1 MRTLYSKLI
10 PVLLLSV
17 LITSCGKR
25 LIYFQEKDETKNK
38 YNNIEVAKPE
48 DTRLHVIEA
57 GDVLGLKINTTNKDL
72 SEEFKGYLNNA
83 TGIPGLLVQE
93 NGTIFLPYTGSIK
106 ISGKSIKLA
115 QTLISTEL
123 AKFIVNPDVELTL
136 NSFRIT
142 ILGEIKVPG
151 IKNSPGD
158 RMTIL
163 DALSLGG
170 DLTIDARRTNM
181 KVIRQVGDKKM
192 TYFIDISNL
201 DVFRSESY
209 YLKSN
214 DIVYIE
220 TLPKKIFRDNISY
233 LTLMFS
239 IVNIIAISAFNFSR

>member
-1 MRTLYSKLI
+1 MKKLI
-10 PVLLLSV
+10 LPVVFALLFS
-17 LITSCGKR
+17 SCGKK
-25 LIYFQEKDETKNK
+25 LIYFQEHDGTKNK
-38 YNNIEVAKPE
+38 YNNIEVAQPE

-57 GDVLGLKINTTNKDL
+57 GDILGLKINTTSKEL
-72 SEEFKGYLNNA
+72 SDEFKSYLNNA

-115 QTLISTEL
+115 QTIIATEL
-123 AKFIVNPDVELTL
+123 SKYIVNPDIELTL

-142 ILGEIKVPG
+142 ILGEVKMPG

-163 DALSLGG
+163 DALSLSG
-170 DLTIDARRTNM
+170 DLAIDARRTNI
-181 KVIRQVGDKKM
+181 KVIRQIGEKKVTNIM
-192 TYFIDISNL
+192 DISSL
-201 DVFRSESY
+201 DIFRSETY

-220 TLPKKIFRDNISY
+220 TLPKKIVRDNIAY
-233 LTLMFS
+233 LTLFLS
-239 IVNIIAISAFNFSR
+239 IVNVLAITLNRFY